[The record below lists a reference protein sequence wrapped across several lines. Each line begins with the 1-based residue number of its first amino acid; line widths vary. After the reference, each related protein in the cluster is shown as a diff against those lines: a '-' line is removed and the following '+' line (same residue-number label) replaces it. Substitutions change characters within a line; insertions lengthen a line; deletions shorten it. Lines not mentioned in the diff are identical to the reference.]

1 MSKKILL
8 IHSSVDGHTVKIL
21 DKISSLIGEKRSVT
35 KKCISE
41 VSKDLIKQSDSIVI
55 GASIRY
61 GDHRK
66 NLYKFVNQ
74 NKDLLDEKDNAFF
87 SVNAVARK
95 EDKNTANTNPYIT
108 KFLRKSKWRP
118 KKIEVFAGRIDY
130 PKYGF
135 FDKHII
141 KFIMFITGGPT
152 DTSKSYEFT
161 DWNAVKKFTEDFDL
175 L

>member
-66 NLYKFVNQ
+66 NLYEFVSYRMLAMHLMEPHTYYHHQ
-74 NKDLLDEKDNAFF
+74 YLLKCL
-87 SVNAVARK
+87 K
-95 EDKNTANTNPYIT
+95 LLY
-108 KFLRKSKWRP
+108 
-118 KKIEVFAGRIDY
+118 KK
-130 PKYGF
+130 
-135 FDKHII
+135 H
-141 KFIMFITGGPT
+141 
-152 DTSKSYEFT
+152 
-161 DWNAVKKFTEDFDL
+161 L
-175 L
+175 LL

>member
-66 NLYKFVNQ
+66 NLYEFVDQ
-74 NKDLLDEKDNAFF
+74 NKDLLDEKDNA
-87 SVNAVARK
+87 S
-95 EDKNTANTNPYIT
+95 
-108 KFLRKSKWRP
+108 
-118 KKIEVFAGRIDY
+118 IEVYTTRPDTIFGVTFLVLS
-130 PKYGF
+130 PE
-135 FDKHII
+135 HPII
-141 KFIMFITGGPT
+141 EEFIE
-152 DTSKSYEFT
+152 SKDCELVF
-161 DWNAVKKFTEDFDL
+161 
-175 L
+175 

>member
-21 DKISSLIGEKRSVT
+21 DKISSLIGKKRSVT

-41 VSKDLIKQSDSIVI
+41 VSKDLLKQSDSIVI

-66 NLYKFVNQ
+66 NLYEFVDQ

-87 SVNAVARK
+87 SVNEVARK
-95 EDKNTANTNPYIT
+95 EEEH
-108 KFLRKSKWRP
+108 RKHKSLHY
-118 KKIEVFAGRIDY
+118 KI
-130 PKYGF
+130 
-135 FDKHII
+135 
-141 KFIMFITGGPT
+141 
-152 DTSKSYEFT
+152 FT
-161 DWNAVKKFTEDFDL
+161 
-175 L
+175 

>member
-66 NLYKFVNQ
+66 NLYEFVDQ

-118 KKIEVFAGRIDY
+118 KK
-130 PKYGF
+130 
-135 FDKHII
+135 
-141 KFIMFITGGPT
+141 
-152 DTSKSYEFT
+152 
-161 DWNAVKKFTEDFDL
+161 N
-175 L
+175 